1 MKICPAGSWLFQ
13 RQPTLWLPN
22 AYLWKTIRAVAEQS
36 CSYKGGSGPQQIY
49 QQQKQ
54 QCINH
59 PGLFH
64 CHGCVSHRPMFRLPV
79 VVLSSVR
86 QFSSISSV
94 NEMSSGCF
102 ARAQQGES
110 NDEVTTLLL
119 LDQRGVWLRLT
130 HNLWTVQKGSHARS
144 YVTTGIAL
152 RVTGVTYYLGKIKWR
167 HHRGVSTEK
176 WCFKTDL
183 YRTFNCAQ
191 ASVWT
196 NCWHLTPNSKSWS
209 HKYNQVVFKWRLQI
223 RELQNLYSEQNIL

>member
-110 NDEVTTLLL
+110 NDEVTTSLL

-130 HNLWTVQKGSHARS
+130 HNVWTVQKGSSRQKLRYHWYSSQSHWCNLLPWQDKVETPSRS
-144 YVTTGIAL
+144 
-152 RVTGVTYYLGKIKWR
+152 
-167 HHRGVSTEK
+167 
-176 WCFKTDL
+176 
-183 YRTFNCAQ
+183 FNRK
-191 ASVWT
+191 VM
-196 NCWHLTPNSKSWS
+196 
-209 HKYNQVVFKWRLQI
+209 
-223 RELQNLYSEQNIL
+223 LQNWPIPYLQLCTGLSLDKLLAFDPKF